1 MGVTMMETVE
11 KQNEIIRLQSDII
24 STLSS
29 ELLQGGIMTEKELD
43 DIRTAAMERKTLED
57 MLF

>member
-1 MGVTMMETVE
+1 MIETLE

-29 ELLQGGIMTEKELD
+29 ELLQGGVMTEK
-43 DIRTAAMERKTLED
+43 DINDIKTAAIERETLKD

>member
-1 MGVTMMETVE
+1 MIEAVE

-24 STLSS
+24 SALSS
-29 ELLQGGIMTEKELD
+29 ELLQGGVMTENEIN
-43 DIRTAAMERKTLED
+43 DIKTAAVEKEKLQN